1 MGASFAFDSN
11 FDSNPGALPLNSGS
25 PSPATAPL
33 VRGCPVAAT
42 QPFPKAQL
50 PVEAVDRF

>member
-1 MGASFAFDSN
+1 MGVSFAFDSK

-33 VRGCPVAAT
+33 ALACPRVASV
-42 QPFPKAQL
+42 L
-50 PVEAVDRF
+50 RLEMSSL